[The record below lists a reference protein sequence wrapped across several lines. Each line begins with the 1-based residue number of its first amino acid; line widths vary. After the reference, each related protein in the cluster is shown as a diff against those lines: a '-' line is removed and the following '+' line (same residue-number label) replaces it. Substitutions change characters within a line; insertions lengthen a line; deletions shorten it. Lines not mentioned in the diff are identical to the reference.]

1 MKFNLRFLIIA
12 LFICTI
18 SIAQNKGTISGV
30 LTDKEMNNEV
40 LPFANVLIKG
50 TNISANTDVD
60 GKYSLNVNP
69 GNYTL
74 IFSFLGYESVEA
86 PVAVKAN
93 ETVVLNQTLS
103 SGSYTLKD
111 VVVQA
116 STGNKQ
122 KESALLLEQKNAVSF
137 KAAIG
142 AEEIARK
149 GVNDVANAVAKVSG
163 VSKQDDSGNVFVR
176 GLGDRYNVT
185 TLNGLPLP
193 SNNAA
198 NKNILLDI
206 FSTNIV
212 DNISVSKTFESQN
225 YADFGGANID
235 ISAKR
240 FSGKPFVSF
249 SIGAGAN
256 TNVLGQDHFYLQD
269 GPTYTG
275 FKKVGVPDS
284 PLKPYNYSTSWD
296 RKESKNLLNAFYT
309 LSGGKKF
316 QINDESSIGTFIT
329 GSFSARNKYTEGY
342 SRGGITSDG
351 TILSDFYRRAYKHST
366 TTTVMGTA
374 DYKINN
380 KNSILFTSLFL
391 NSSDQD
397 YSEYEGTN
405 VNFDGGGNAQ
415 QQIEGFIKRGTFE
428 KTQLIVNQLTGKNKF
443 NDQWNLNWG
452 VGYSISNSTT
462 PDRMQNSFVH
472 ALNGVDYT
480 FFTNSNINNHRFFQ
494 DLKENEI
501 SANIALSYNFNKKS
515 EDDGYKGKI
524 TFGYSGKLKDLDYNM
539 QQFSFFPTRS
549 TPSSSFS
556 KEDIHH
562 VDNYLSEANFG
573 SSQSNRIYQLYNGN
587 LDINSAFAS
596 VQYSLTERLSVI
608 LGARFEQLTQNVFYV
623 TTTVLDGEDS
633 NYSKFNI
640 LPSLISK
647 YTLNEKQNLKFSA
660 SKTYTLPQFKEK
672 VPILFEDV
680 AQAYD
685 GNPDLYPSTNYNFDL
700 GWELFPKSGE
710 LVSVTAFGKI
720 IQNPINEMFLNS
732 SSNDITYANTGE
744 KATVAGVELE
754 IRKELFETTHGD
766 NLKRKLSFDANGSY
780 LYTNQ
785 DLSNEKVNKENKFG
799 SNFTFTESKLT
810 GASNFLAN
818 ANLSFL
824 NEFREDQDITATLSY
839 SYFSDKLAVIGTS
852 RVGDMVDKAV
862 NKLDFIANTS
872 LTKSLKLGLIYN
884 NILNP
889 TFKRV
894 QEQGKV
900 PGKEAVGDV
909 TVTSYKAGSDLRL
922 TLNYT
927 F

>member
-1 MKFNLRFLIIA
+1 MKFNLRFLFIA
-12 LFICTI
+12 LFICTV

-30 LTDKEMNNEV
+30 LTDKDMNNAA
-40 LPFANVLIKG
+40 LPFANVLVKG
-50 TNISANTDVD
+50 TNISVNTDVD
-60 GKYSLNVNP
+60 GKYSLSVNP

-93 ETVVLNQTLS
+93 ETVTVNQGLS

-111 VVVQA
+111 VVVK
-116 STGNKQ
+116 STAGNKQ
-122 KESALLLEQKNAVSF
+122 KESALLLDQKNAVQF

-193 SNNAA
+193 SNNPA
-198 NKNILLDI
+198 NKNILLEI

-212 DNISVSKTFESQN
+212 DNIGISKTFEAQN

-235 ISAKR
+235 IAAKK
-240 FSGKPFVSF
+240 FSGKPFINV
-249 SIGAGAN
+249 SIGTGAN

-269 GPTYTG
+269 GPSYTG

-284 PLKPYNYSTSWD
+284 PLLPYSYGTSWD
-296 RKESKNLLNAFYT
+296 RQENKNVLNAFYT
-309 LSGGKKF
+309 LSGGKRF
-316 QINDESSIGTFIT
+316 QINDESSIGAFVT
-329 GSFSARNKYTEGY
+329 GSFSAKNKFTQGY

-351 TILSDFYRRAYKHST
+351 DIYSDFIRTAYKHNT

-380 KNSILFTSLFL
+380 KHSIFFTSLFL
-391 NSSDQD
+391 NSSEQD

-405 VNFDGGGNAQ
+405 INFDGGGDAQ
-415 QQIEGFIKRGTFE
+415 QQISGFIKRGTFE
-428 KTQLIVNQLTGKNKF
+428 RTQLVVNQLTGKSKF
-443 NDQWNLNWG
+443 SDRLNLNWG
-452 VGYSISNSTT
+452 LGYSTSDSAI
-462 PDRMQNSFVH
+462 PDRMQNSFVY
-472 ALNGVDYT
+472 APNAIDYT
-480 FFTNSNINNHRFFQ
+480 FFTNSNINNHRFFH

-501 SANIALSYNFNKKS
+501 AANVALSYNFKKAA
-515 EDDGYKGKI
+515 DDTYKGKL
-524 TFGYSGKLKDLDYNM
+524 TVGYSGKFKKVDYDM
-539 QQFSFFPTRS
+539 QQFSFFPDRT
-549 TPSSSFS
+549 TISFPKS
-556 KEDIHH
+556 DIHH
-562 VDNYLSEANFG
+562 VDNYLDPAHWG
-573 SSQSNRIYQLYNGN
+573 SSYSNRIHQTYNGN
-587 LDINSAFAS
+587 LDINAAFAT
-596 VQYSLTERLSVI
+596 VQYALTERLSVI
-608 LGARFEQLTQNVFYV
+608 LGARLEQLNQNVYFV
-623 TTTVLDGEDS
+623 TTTVPGGGNSDD
-633 NYSKFNI
+633 SKFNI

-672 VPILFEDV
+672 VPIIYEDV
-680 AQAYD
+680 AQAYE
-685 GNPDLYPSTNYNFDL
+685 GNPNLYASTNYNFDL
-700 GWELFPKSGE
+700 GWEFFPKSSE
-710 LVSVTAFGKI
+710 LISVTAFGKI

-732 SSNDITYANTGE
+732 SSNDISYANTGD
-744 KATVAGVELE
+744 KGTVAGVEVE
-754 IRKELFETTHGD
+754 YRKDLFEIEKAD
-766 NLKRKLSFDANGSY
+766 NLKTKLSFDANGSY
-780 LYTNQ
+780 LYTKQ
-785 DLSNEKVNKENKFG
+785 DLSNDKVNNENDFG
-799 SNFTFTESKLT
+799 ANFTFTSSKLS

-824 NEFREDQDITATLSY
+824 NEFSEHTDISATVSY

-852 RVGDMVDKAV
+852 RVGNMVDKAV
-862 NKLDFIANTS
+862 NKLDFIVNSS
-872 LTKSLKLGLIYN
+872 LTKNLKIGLIYN

-894 QEQGKV
+894 QEQGEV
-900 PGKEAVGDV
+900 PGKESVGDI

>member
-1 MKFNLRFLIIA
+1 MKFNLKFLLFT

-18 SIAQNKGTISGV
+18 SVAQNKGTISGV
-30 LTDKEMNNEV
+30 LTDKEMNNQS

-50 TNISANTDVD
+50 TNISANTDID
-60 GKYSLNVNP
+60 GKYSISVNP
-69 GNYTL
+69 GSYTL
-74 IFSFLGYESVEA
+74 IFSFLGYQTIEA
-86 PVAVKAN
+86 PVTVKAN
-93 ETVVLNQTLS
+93 ETVTINQTLT
-103 SGSYTLKD
+103 SGEGYALKD
-111 VVVQA
+111 VVVQSSA
-116 STGNKQ
+116 GNKQ
-122 KESALLLEQKNAVSF
+122 KESALLLDQKNAVSF

-149 GVNDVANAVAKVSG
+149 GVNDVANAVSKVSG
-163 VSKQDDSGNVFVR
+163 VSKNDDSGNVFVR

-193 SNNAA
+193 SNNPA

-206 FSTNIV
+206 FTTNIV
-212 DNISVSKTFESQN
+212 DNIGVSKTFEAQN

-235 ISAKR
+235 IAAKK

-249 SIGAGAN
+249 SIGTGAN

-284 PLKPYNYSTSWD
+284 PLQPYSYATSWD
-296 RKESKNLLNAFYT
+296 RQENKNILNAFYT
-309 LSGGKKF
+309 LSAGKRF
-316 QINDESSIGTFIT
+316 NINDESSIGTFVT
-329 GSFSARNKYTEGY
+329 GSFSAKNKYTEGY

-351 TILSDFYRRAYKHST
+351 DIFSDFYRTAYKHST

-380 KNSILFTSLFL
+380 KNSIFFTSLFL
-391 NSSDQD
+391 NSSEQD

-405 VNFDGGGNAQ
+405 QNFDGGGDAL
-415 QQIEGFIKRGTFE
+415 QQISGFIKRGTFE
-428 KTQLIVNQLTGKNKF
+428 RTQLIVNQLTGKNKF
-443 NDQWNLNWG
+443 NDQLNLNWG
-452 VGYSISNSTT
+452 VGYSMSNSAT
-462 PDRMQNSFVH
+462 PDRMQNSFVY
-472 ALNGVDYT
+472 APNAIDYT

-501 SANIALSYNFNKKS
+501 AANVALSYNFKKGS
-515 EDDGYKGKI
+515 DDTYKGKV
-524 TFGYSGKLKDLDYNM
+524 TVGYSGKFKSVDYNM
-539 QQFSFFPTRS
+539 EQYSFFPNRT
-549 TPSSSFS
+549 TISFP

-562 VDNYLSEANFG
+562 VDNYLDPAHWG
-573 SSQSNRIYQLYNGN
+573 SSYSNRINQLYNGN
-587 LDINSAFAS
+587 LDINAAFVN
-596 VQYSLTERLSVI
+596 VQYSLTDRLSVI
-608 LGARFEQLTQNVFYV
+608 LGARLEQLNQSVFYI
-623 TTTVLDGEDS
+623 TTTVPGGGNSDD
-633 NYSKFNI
+633 SKFNI

-647 YTLNEKQNLKFSA
+647 YTLTDKQNLKFSA

-672 VPILFEDV
+672 VPIIYEDV
-680 AQAYD
+680 AQAYE
-685 GNPDLYPSTNYNFDL
+685 GNPNLYASTNYNFDL
-700 GWELFPKSGE
+700 GWEFFPKAGE
-710 LVSVTAFGKI
+710 LISVTAFGKI

-732 SSNDITYANTGE
+732 SSNDISYANTGD
-744 KATVAGVELE
+744 KGTVAGVEVEFRKDIFE
-754 IRKELFETTHGD
+754 IENND
-766 NLKRKLSFDANGSY
+766 NLKTKLSFDANGSY

-785 DLSNEKVNKENKFG
+785 DLSNDKVNNENDFG
-799 SNFTFTESKLT
+799 ANFTFSESKLT

-824 NEFREDQDITATLSY
+824 NEFREGQDFSATVSY

-852 RVGDMVDKAV
+852 RVGNLVDKAV

-872 LTKSLKLGLIYN
+872 LTKNLKLGFIYN

-900 PGKEAVGDV
+900 PGKESVGDITAV
-909 TVTSYKAGSDLRL
+909 SYKAGSDFRL

>member
-1 MKFNLRFLIIA
+1 MKFNLKFLLLT

-18 SIAQNKGTISGV
+18 SVAQNKGTISGT
-30 LTDKEMNNEV
+30 LTDKEMNNQS

-50 TNISANTDVD
+50 TNISANSDID
-60 GKYSLNVNP
+60 GKYSLTVNP
-69 GNYTL
+69 GSYTL
-74 IFSFLGYESVEA
+74 IFSFLGYQTVEA
-86 PVAVKAN
+86 PVTVKAN
-93 ETVVLNQTLS
+93 ETVTVNQTLT
-103 SGSYTLKD
+103 SGEGYALKD
-111 VVVQA
+111 VVVQSSA
-116 STGNKQ
+116 GNKQ
-122 KESALLLEQKNAVSF
+122 KESALLLDQKNAVAF

-142 AEEIARK
+142 AEEISRK
-149 GVNDVANAVAKVSG
+149 GINDVANAVSKVSG
-163 VSKQDDSGNVFVR
+163 VSKNDDSGNVFVR

-193 SNNAA
+193 SNSPA

-206 FSTNIV
+206 FTTNIV
-212 DNISVSKTFESQN
+212 DNIGVSKTFESQN

-235 ISAKR
+235 ITAKK

-249 SIGAGAN
+249 SIGSGAN

-284 PLKPYNYSTSWD
+284 PLQPYNYATSWD
-296 RKESKNLLNAFYT
+296 RQENKNVLNAFYT
-309 LSGGKKF
+309 LSAGKRF
-316 QINDESSIGTFIT
+316 NINDESSIGTFIT
-329 GSFSARNKYTEGY
+329 GSFSAKNKFTQGY

-351 TILSDFYRRAYKHST
+351 DIFSDFNRTAYKHNT

-380 KNSILFTSLFL
+380 KNSIFFTSLFL

-405 VNFDGGGNAQ
+405 QNFDGGGDAL
-415 QQIEGFIKRGTFE
+415 QQISGFIKRGTFE
-428 KTQLIVNQLTGKNKF
+428 RTQLIVNQLTGKNKF

-452 VGYSISNSTT
+452 VGYSMSNSAI
-462 PDRMQNSFVH
+462 PDRMQNSFVY
-472 ALNGVDYT
+472 APNGIDYT

-501 SANIALSYNFNKKS
+501 AANIALSYNFNKKS
-515 EDDGYKGKI
+515 DDTYKGKI
-524 TFGYSGKLKDLDYNM
+524 TVGYSGKFKDVDYNM
-539 QQFSFFPTRS
+539 EQYSFFPSRT
-549 TPSSSFS
+549 TISFP

-562 VDNYLSEANFG
+562 VDNYLDAAHWG
-573 SSQSNRIYQLYNGN
+573 SSYSNPIKQLYTGN
-587 LDINSAFAS
+587 LDINAAFAN
-596 VQYSLTERLSVI
+596 VQYSLTDRLSVI
-608 LGARFEQLTQNVFYV
+608 LGARLEQLTQNVYYV
-623 TTTVLDGEDS
+623 TTTVPDGDS
-633 NYSKFNI
+633 SDDSKFNI

-647 YTLNEKQNLKFSA
+647 YTLTEKQNLKFSA

-672 VPILFEDV
+672 VPIIYEDV
-680 AQAYD
+680 AQAYE
-685 GNPDLYPSTNYNFDL
+685 GNPRLYASTNYNFDL
-700 GWELFPKSGE
+700 GWEYFPKAGE
-710 LVSVTAFGKI
+710 LISVTAFGKI

-732 SSNDITYANTGE
+732 SSNDISYANTGD
-744 KATVAGVELE
+744 KGTVAGIEVEFRKDIFE
-754 IRKELFETTHGD
+754 IENSN
-766 NLKRKLSFDANGSY
+766 NLKTKLSFDANGSY

-785 DLSNEKVNKENKFG
+785 DLSNDKVNNENDFG
-799 SNFTFTESKLT
+799 ANFTFTESKLT
-810 GASNFLAN
+810 GASDFLAN

-824 NEFREDQDITATLSY
+824 NEFREGQDFTATVSY

-852 RVGDMVDKAV
+852 RVGNLVDKAV
-862 NKLDFIANTS
+862 NKLDFIANAS
-872 LTKSLKLGLIYN
+872 LTKNLKLGLIYN

-894 QEQGKV
+894 QEQGEV
-900 PGKEAVGDV
+900 PGKESVGDI
-909 TVTSYKAGSDLRL
+909 TAISYKAGSDFRL

>member
-1 MKFNLRFLIIA
+1 MKFNLRFLFIA

-30 LTDKEMNNEV
+30 LTDKEMNNDP

-50 TNISANTDVD
+50 TNISVNTDVD

-93 ETVVLNQTLS
+93 ETVVVNQALS

-116 STGNKQ
+116 APVSKQ
-122 KESALLLEQKNAVSF
+122 KESALLLDQKNAVSF

-142 AEEIARK
+142 AEEISRK

-193 SNNAA
+193 SNNPA

-212 DNISVSKTFESQN
+212 DNIGISKTFEAQN

-235 ISAKR
+235 IAAKR
-240 FSGKPFVSF
+240 FSGKPFVTV
-249 SIGAGAN
+249 SIGSGAN
-256 TNVLGQDHFYLQD
+256 TNVLGQDNFYLQD
-269 GPTYTG
+269 GPTYMG
-275 FKKVGVPDS
+275 FKKVGPPDA
-284 PLKPYNYSTSWD
+284 PLQPYNYSTSWD
-296 RKESKNLLNAFYT
+296 RQTSKNVLNAFYT
-309 LSGGKKF
+309 LSGGKRF
-316 QINDESSIGTFIT
+316 NINDESSIGTFIT
-329 GSFSARNKYTEGY
+329 GSFSAKNKYTKGF

-351 TILSDFYRRAYKHST
+351 DIFSDFVRTAYKHST

-380 KNSILFTSLFL
+380 KNSIFFTSLFL

-405 VNFDGGGNAQ
+405 QNFDGGGDAM
-415 QQIEGFIKRGTFE
+415 QQITGFIKRGTFE
-428 KTQLIVNQLTGKNKF
+428 RTQLIVNQLTGKNKF

-452 VGYSISNSTT
+452 VGYSMSNSAV
-462 PDRMQNSFVH
+462 PDRMQNSFVY
-472 ALNGVDYT
+472 APNAIDYT
-480 FFTNSNINNHRFFQ
+480 FFTNSNINNHRFYQ

-501 SANIALSYNFNKKS
+501 AANIALSYNFKKGS
-515 EDDGYKGKI
+515 DDTYKGKL
-524 TFGYSGKLKDLDYNM
+524 TVGYSGKFKDVDYNM
-539 QQFSFFPTRS
+539 EQYSFFPNRT
-549 TPSSSFS
+549 TISFP

-562 VDNYLSEANFG
+562 VDNYLDPAHWG
-573 SSQSNRIYQLYNGN
+573 SSYSNRINQIYNGN
-587 LDINSAFAS
+587 LDINAGF
-596 VQYSLTERLSVI
+596 VNLQYSLTERLSVI
-608 LGARFEQLTQNVFYV
+608 LGARLEQLTQNVFYI
-623 TTTVLDGEDS
+623 TTTVPGGDNS
-633 NYSKFNI
+633 NDSKFNI

-647 YTLNEKQNLKFSA
+647 YTLNDKQNLKFSA

-672 VPILFEDV
+672 VPIIYEDV
-680 AQAYD
+680 AQAYE
-685 GNPDLYPSTNYNFDL
+685 GNPNLYASTNYNFDL
-700 GWELFPKSGE
+700 GWEFFPKAGE

-732 SSNDITYANTGE
+732 SSNDISYANTGD
-744 KATVAGVELE
+744 KGTVAGVEVEFRKDIFE
-754 IRKELFETTHGD
+754 IEKND
-766 NLKRKLSFDANGSY
+766 NLKTKLSFDANGSY
-780 LYTNQ
+780 LYTKQ
-785 DLSNEKVNKENKFG
+785 DLSNDKVNDENDFG
-799 SNFTFTESKLT
+799 ANFTFTESKLT

-824 NEFREDQDITATLSY
+824 NEFSENKDISATLSY

-852 RVGDMVDKAV
+852 RVGNMVDKAV
-862 NKLDFIANTS
+862 NKLDFIVNTS

-889 TFKRV
+889 TFERV

-900 PGKEAVGDV
+900 PGKESVGDI

>member
-1 MKFNLRFLIIA
+1 MKFNLRFLLIA

-50 TNISANTDVD
+50 TNISVNTDVD
-60 GKYSLNVNP
+60 GKYSLAVNP

-74 IFSFLGYESVEA
+74 VFSFLGYESVET
-86 PVAVKAN
+86 PVAVKAG
-93 ETVVLNQTLS
+93 ETVVVNQALS

-111 VVVQA
+111 VVVKSA
-116 STGNKQ
+116 AVNKQ
-122 KESALLLEQKNAVSF
+122 KESALLLDQKNAVSF

-142 AEEIARK
+142 AEEISRK

-193 SNNAA
+193 SNNPS

-212 DNISVSKTFESQN
+212 DNIGISKTFEAQN

-235 ISAKR
+235 IAAKK
-240 FSGKPFVSF
+240 FSGKPFVSV
-249 SIGAGAN
+249 SIGSGAN
-256 TNVLGQDHFYLQD
+256 TNVLGQDNFYLQD
-269 GPTYTG
+269 GPNYFG
-275 FKKVGVPDS
+275 FKKVGVPNA
-284 PLKPYNYSTSWD
+284 PLQPYSYSTSWD
-296 RKESKNLLNAFYT
+296 RQNSKNVLNAFYT

-316 QINDESSIGTFIT
+316 NINDESSIGTFIT
-329 GSFSARNKYTEGY
+329 GSFSAKNKYTQGY

-351 TILSDFYRRAYKHST
+351 DIFSDFVRTAYKHNT

-380 KNSILFTSLFL
+380 KNSIFFTSLFL

-405 VNFDGGGNAQ
+405 QNFDGGGDAM
-415 QQIEGFIKRGTFE
+415 QQITGFIKRGTFE
-428 KTQLIVNQLTGKNKF
+428 RTQLIVNQLTGKNKF

-452 VGYSISNSTT
+452 VGYSMSNSAV
-462 PDRMQNSFVH
+462 PDRMQNSFVF
-472 ALNGVDYT
+472 APNAVDYT

-494 DLKENEI
+494 NLKENEI
-501 SANIALSYNFNKKS
+501 AANVALSYNFKKGS
-515 EDDGYKGKI
+515 DDTYKGKV
-524 TFGYSGKLKDLDYNM
+524 TVGYSGKFKDVDYDM
-539 QQFSFFPTRS
+539 EQYSFFPNRT
-549 TPSSSFS
+549 TISFP

-562 VDNYLSEANFG
+562 VDNYLDPAHWG
-573 SSQSNRIYQLYNGN
+573 SSYSNRIHQLYTGN
-587 LDINSAFAS
+587 LDINAGFVN

-608 LGARFEQLTQNVFYV
+608 LGARLEQLTQNVFYI
-623 TTTVLDGEDS
+623 TTTVPGGDNS
-633 NYSKFNI
+633 NDSKFNI

-647 YTLNEKQNLKFSA
+647 YSLNDKQNLKFSA

-672 VPILFEDV
+672 VPIIYEDV
-680 AQAYD
+680 AQAYE
-685 GNPDLYPSTNYNFDL
+685 GNPRLYASTNYNFDL
-700 GWELFPKSGE
+700 GWEYFPKAGE
-710 LVSVTAFGKI
+710 LISVTAFGKI

-732 SSNDITYANTGE
+732 SSNDISYANTGD
-744 KATVAGVELE
+744 KGTVAGVEVEVRKDIFE
-754 IRKELFETTHGD
+754 IEKTD
-766 NLKRKLSFDANGSY
+766 NLKTKLSFDANGSY

-785 DLSNEKVNKENKFG
+785 DLSNEKVNNENDFG
-799 SNFTFTESKLT
+799 ANFTFTESKLT

-824 NEFREDQDITATLSY
+824 TEFANSKDISATVSY

-852 RVGDMVDKAV
+852 RVGNMVDKAV
-862 NKLDFIANTS
+862 NKLDFIFNTS
-872 LTKSLKLGLIYN
+872 LTKSLKLGIIYN

-889 TFKRV
+889 TFERV

-900 PGKEAVGDV
+900 PGKESVGDI

>member
-1 MKFNLRFLIIA
+1 MKFNFKFLLIT
-12 LFICTI
+12 LFICSI

-30 LTDKEMNNEV
+30 LTDKESNNQS
-40 LPFANVLIKG
+40 LPFANVLLKG
-50 TNISANTDVD
+50 TKISANTDID
-60 GKYSLNVNP
+60 GKYSLSVNP
-69 GNYTL
+69 GNYTI
-74 IFSFLGYESVEA
+74 IFSFVGYESVEQ
-86 PVAVKAN
+86 PV
-93 ETVVLNQTLS
+93 TVTAGQTVTVNQILS
-103 SGSYTLKD
+103 SGGYTLKD
-111 VVVQA
+111 VVVK
-116 STGNKQ
+116 STANKQ
-122 KESALLLEQKNAVSF
+122 KETALLLDQKNAVAF
-137 KAAIG
+137 KSAIG
-142 AEEIARK
+142 AEEITRK
-149 GVNDVANAVAKVSG
+149 GVNDVATAVSKVSG

-193 SNNAA
+193 SNNPA

-212 DNISVSKTFESQN
+212 DNIGISKTFEAQN

-235 ISAKR
+235 ISAKK
-240 FSGKPFVSF
+240 FSGKPFLTF
-249 SIGAGAN
+249 SVGTGAN

-269 GPTYTG
+269 GPSYSG
-275 FKKVGVPDS
+275 FKTVGVPDA
-284 PLKPYNYSTSWD
+284 PLKPYNYATSWD
-296 RKESKNLLNAFYT
+296 RQENKNVLNAFYALT
-309 LSGGKKF
+309 GGRKF
-316 QINDESSIGTFIT
+316 ILNDESSIGTFVT
-329 GSFSARNKYTEGY
+329 ASFSAKNKYTEGY

-351 TILSDFYRRAYKHST
+351 DILSDFYRKAYKHST

-380 KNSILFTSLFL
+380 KNSIFFTSLFL

-405 VNFDGGGNAQ
+405 VNFDGGGATALD
-415 QQIEGFIKRGTFE
+415 QITGFIKRGTFE
-428 KTQLIVNQLTGKNKF
+428 RTRLTVNQLTGKNKF

-452 VGYSISNSTT
+452 LGYSISNSAI
-462 PDRMQNSFVH
+462 PDRMQNSFVY
-472 ALNGVDYT
+472 APNGTDYT

-494 DLKENEI
+494 DLKEKEFA
-501 SANIALSYNFNKKS
+501 ANIALSYNFNKKS
-515 EDDGYKGKI
+515 NDDGYRGKV
-524 TFGYSGKLKDLDYNM
+524 TFGYSGKMKKLDYTM
-539 QQFSFFPTRS
+539 QQFSFFPDRT
-549 TPSSSFS
+549 TISFP

-562 VDNYLSEANFG
+562 VDNYLDEAHFG
-573 SSQSNRIYQLYNGN
+573 SSQSNRIHQLYNGN
-587 LDINSAFAS
+587 LDIHSAFAN
-596 VQYSLTERLSVI
+596 VQYSLTEKLSVI
-608 LGARFEQLTQNVFYV
+608 LGARFEKLTQDVFYV
-623 TTTVLDGEDS
+623 TTTVPDGDNS

-672 VPILFEDV
+672 VPILYEDV
-680 AQAYD
+680 AQAYE
-685 GNPDLYPSTNYNFDL
+685 GNPKLYPSTNYNFDL
-700 GWELFPKSGE
+700 GWEYFPKSGE

-732 SSNDITYANTGE
+732 SSNDITYANTGK
-744 KATVAGVELE
+744 KATVAGIELE
-754 IRKELFETTHGD
+754 IRKDIFEIE
-766 NLKRKLSFDANGSY
+766 NENSLKTKLSFDANGSY

-785 DLSNEKVNKENKFG
+785 DLSNDKVNAENPFG
-799 SNFTFTESKLT
+799 ANFTFTESKLT

-818 ANLSFL
+818 ANISFL
-824 NEFREDQDITATLSY
+824 NEFSHDRDISATVSY

-852 RVGDMVDKAV
+852 KVGNIVDKAV
-862 NKLDFIANTS
+862 NKLDFILNTS

-894 QEQGKV
+894 QEQGEV
-900 PGKEAVGDV
+900 PGKSAVGDV
-909 TVTSYKAGSDLRL
+909 LVTSYKAGSDLRL

>member
-1 MKFNLRFLIIA
+1 MKFNLKFLFIT

-18 SIAQNKGTISGV
+18 SIAQTKGTISGL
-30 LTDKEMNNEV
+30 LTDKETNNEV
-40 LPFANVLIKG
+40 LPFANVLLKG
-50 TNISANTDVD
+50 TNISANTDID
-60 GKYSLNVNP
+60 GKYSLSVNP
-69 GNYTL
+69 GNYII
-74 IFSFLGYESVEA
+74 IFSFVGYESVEQ
-86 PVAVKAN
+86 PVTVKSN
-93 ETVVLNQTLS
+93 ETITVNQVLS
-103 SGSYTLKD
+103 SGGYTLKD
-111 VVVQA
+111 VVVKSSA
-116 STGNKQ
+116 VNKQ
-122 KESALLLEQKNAVSF
+122 KESALLMDQKNAVSF

-142 AEEIARK
+142 AEEISRK
-149 GVNDVANAVAKVSG
+149 GINDVANAVAKVSG

-193 SNNAA
+193 SNTPA

-206 FSTNIV
+206 FTTNIV
-212 DNISVSKTFESQN
+212 DNIGISKTFETQN

-235 ISAKR
+235 ISAKK

-249 SIGAGAN
+249 SIGTGAN

-275 FKKVGVPDS
+275 FKKVGVPNS
-284 PLKPYNYSTSWD
+284 PLQPYSYATSWD
-296 RKESKNLLNAFYT
+296 RQENKNVLNAFYT
-309 LSGGKKF
+309 VSAGKRF
-316 QINDESSIGTFIT
+316 NINDESSIGTFVT
-329 GSFSARNKYTEGY
+329 GSFSAKNKYTEGY

-351 TILSDFYRRAYKHST
+351 DIFSDFNRTAYKHST

-380 KNSILFTSLFL
+380 KNSIFFTTLFL

-405 VNFDGGGNAQ
+405 QNFDGGGDALQ
-415 QQIEGFIKRGTFE
+415 QTTGFIKRGTFE
-428 KTQLIVNQLTGKNKF
+428 RTQLIVNQLTGKNKF

-452 VGYSISNSTT
+452 VGYSMSNSAI
-462 PDRMQNSFVH
+462 PDRMQNSFVY
-472 ALNGVDYT
+472 APNAIDYT

-501 SANIALSYNFNKKS
+501 AANIALSYNFNKK
-515 EDDGYKGKI
+515 DDDSYKGKV
-524 TFGYSGKLKDLDYNM
+524 TLGYSGKFKDVDYNM
-539 QQFSFFPTRS
+539 EQYSFFPNRT
-549 TPSSSFS
+549 TISFP

-562 VDNYLSEANFG
+562 VDNYLDPAHWG
-573 SSQSNRIYQLYNGN
+573 SSYSNRINQLYNGN
-587 LDINSAFAS
+587 LDINAAFVN

-608 LGARFEQLTQNVFYV
+608 LGARLEQLNQNVFYI
-623 TTTVLDGEDS
+623 TTTVPGGDS
-633 NYSKFNI
+633 SNDSKFNI

-647 YTLNEKQNLKFSA
+647 YTLNDKQNLKFSA

-672 VPILFEDV
+672 VPIIYEDV
-680 AQAYD
+680 AQAYE
-685 GNPDLYPSTNYNFDL
+685 GNPNLYASTNYNFDL
-700 GWELFPKSGE
+700 GWEFFPKAGE
-710 LVSVTAFGKI
+710 LISVTAFGKI

-732 SSNDITYANTGE
+732 SSNDISYANTGD
-744 KATVAGVELE
+744 KGTVAGVEVEFKKDIFE
-754 IRKELFETTHGD
+754 IEKND
-766 NLKRKLSFDANGSY
+766 NLKTKLSFDANGSY

-785 DLSNEKVNKENKFG
+785 DLSNDKVNSENDFG
-799 SNFTFTESKLT
+799 ANFTFTESKLT

-824 NEFREDQDITATLSY
+824 NEFREGQDFSATVSY

-852 RVGDMVDKAV
+852 RVGNLVDKAV

-872 LTKSLKLGLIYN
+872 LTKNLKLGLIYN

-900 PGKEAVGDV
+900 PGKESVGDI
-909 TVTSYKAGSDLRL
+909 TANSYKAGSDFRL

>member
-1 MKFNLRFLIIA
+1 MKFNLKFLLFT

-18 SIAQNKGTISGV
+18 SVAQNKGTISGV
-30 LTDKEMNNEV
+30 LTDKEMNNQS

-50 TNISANTDVD
+50 TNISANTDID
-60 GKYSLNVNP
+60 GKYSISVNP
-69 GNYTL
+69 GSYTL
-74 IFSFLGYESVEA
+74 IFSFLGYQTIEA
-86 PVAVKAN
+86 PVTVKAN
-93 ETVVLNQTLS
+93 ETVTINQTLT
-103 SGSYTLKD
+103 SGEGYALKD
-111 VVVQA
+111 VVVQSSA
-116 STGNKQ
+116 GNRQ
-122 KESALLLEQKNAVSF
+122 KESALLLDQKNAVSF

-149 GVNDVANAVAKVSG
+149 GVNDVANAVSKVSG
-163 VSKQDDSGNVFVR
+163 VSKNEDSGNVFVR

-193 SNNAA
+193 SNNPA

-206 FSTNIV
+206 FTTNIV
-212 DNISVSKTFESQN
+212 DNIGVSKTFEAQN

-235 ISAKR
+235 IAAKK

-249 SIGAGAN
+249 SIGTGAN

-275 FKKVGVPDS
+275 FKKVGVPNA
-284 PLKPYNYSTSWD
+284 PLQPYSYATSWD
-296 RKESKNLLNAFYT
+296 RQENKNILNAFYT
-309 LSGGKKF
+309 VSAGKRF
-316 QINDESSIGTFIT
+316 NINDESSIGTFVT
-329 GSFSARNKYTEGY
+329 GSFSAKNKYTEGY

-351 TILSDFYRRAYKHST
+351 DIFSDFIRTSYKHST

-405 VNFDGGGNAQ
+405 QNFDGGGDAQ
-415 QQIEGFIKRGTFE
+415 QQITGFIKRGTFE
-428 KTQLIVNQLTGKNKF
+428 RTQLIVNQLTGKNKF

-452 VGYSISNSTT
+452 VGYSMSNSAI
-462 PDRMQNSFVH
+462 PDRMQNSFVY
-472 ALNGVDYT
+472 APNGVDYT

-501 SANIALSYNFNKKS
+501 AANVALSYNFKKGN
-515 EDDGYKGKI
+515 DDTYKGKV
-524 TFGYSGKLKDLDYNM
+524 TVGYSGKFKSVDYNM
-539 QQFSFFPTRS
+539 EQYSFFPNRT
-549 TPSSSFS
+549 TISFP

-562 VDNYLSEANFG
+562 VDNYLDPAHWG
-573 SSQSNRIYQLYNGN
+573 SSYSNRINQLYNGN
-587 LDINSAFAS
+587 LDINAAFVN
-596 VQYSLTERLSVI
+596 VQYSLTDRLSVI
-608 LGARFEQLTQNVFYV
+608 LGARLEQLTQNVFYI
-623 TTTVLDGEDS
+623 TTTVPSGDS
-633 NYSKFNI
+633 SNDSKFNI

-647 YTLNEKQNLKFSA
+647 YTLNDKQNLKFSA

-672 VPILFEDV
+672 VPIIYEDV
-680 AQAYD
+680 AQAYE
-685 GNPDLYPSTNYNFDL
+685 GNPNLYASTNYNFDL
-700 GWELFPKSGE
+700 GWEFFPKAGE
-710 LVSVTAFGKI
+710 LISVTAFGKI

-732 SSNDITYANTGE
+732 SSNDISYANTGD
-744 KATVAGVELE
+744 KGTVAGVEVEFRKDIFE
-754 IRKELFETTHGD
+754 IENNN
-766 NLKRKLSFDANGSY
+766 NLKTKLSFDANGSY

-785 DLSNEKVNKENKFG
+785 DLSNDKVNNENDFG
-799 SNFTFTESKLT
+799 ANFTFSESKLT

-824 NEFREDQDITATLSY
+824 NEFREGQDFSATVSY

-852 RVGDMVDKAV
+852 RVGNLVDKAV

-872 LTKSLKLGLIYN
+872 LTKNLKLGLIYN

-900 PGKEAVGDV
+900 PGKESVGDITAV
-909 TVTSYKAGSDLRL
+909 SYKAGSDFRL

>member
-1 MKFNLRFLIIA
+1 MKFNLKFLLFT

-18 SIAQNKGTISGV
+18 SVAQNKGTISGV
-30 LTDKEMNNEV
+30 LTDKEMNNQS

-50 TNISANTDVD
+50 TNISANTDID
-60 GKYSLNVNP
+60 GKYSISVNP
-69 GNYTL
+69 GSYTL
-74 IFSFLGYESVEA
+74 IFSFLGYQTIEA
-86 PVAVKAN
+86 PVTVKAN
-93 ETVVLNQTLS
+93 ETVTINQTLT
-103 SGSYTLKD
+103 SGEGYALKD
-111 VVVQA
+111 VVVQSSA
-116 STGNKQ
+116 GNKQ
-122 KESALLLEQKNAVSF
+122 KESALLLDQKNAVSF

-149 GVNDVANAVAKVSG
+149 GVNDVANAVSKVSG
-163 VSKQDDSGNVFVR
+163 VSKNDDSGNVFVR

-193 SNNAA
+193 SNNPA

-206 FSTNIV
+206 FTTNIV
-212 DNISVSKTFESQN
+212 DNIGVSKTFEAQN

-235 ISAKR
+235 IAAKK

-249 SIGAGAN
+249 SIGTGAN

-284 PLKPYNYSTSWD
+284 PLQPYSYATSWD
-296 RKESKNLLNAFYT
+296 RQENKNILNAFYT
-309 LSGGKKF
+309 LSAGKRF
-316 QINDESSIGTFIT
+316 NINDESSIGTFVT
-329 GSFSARNKYTEGY
+329 GSFSAKNKYTEGY

-351 TILSDFYRRAYKHST
+351 DIFSDFYRTAYKHST

-380 KNSILFTSLFL
+380 KNSIFFTSLFL
-391 NSSDQD
+391 NSSEQD

-405 VNFDGGGNAQ
+405 QNFDGGGDAL
-415 QQIEGFIKRGTFE
+415 QQISGFIKRGTFE
-428 KTQLIVNQLTGKNKF
+428 RTQLIVNQLTGKNKF

-452 VGYSISNSTT
+452 VGYSMSNSAT
-462 PDRMQNSFVH
+462 PDRMQNSFVY
-472 ALNGVDYT
+472 APNAIDYT

-501 SANIALSYNFNKKS
+501 AANVALSYNFKKGS
-515 EDDGYKGKI
+515 DDTYKGKV
-524 TFGYSGKLKDLDYNM
+524 TVGYSGKFKSVDYNM
-539 QQFSFFPTRS
+539 EQYSFFPNRT
-549 TPSSSFS
+549 TISFP

-562 VDNYLSEANFG
+562 VDNYLDPAHWG
-573 SSQSNRIYQLYNGN
+573 SSYSNRINQLYNGN
-587 LDINSAFAS
+587 LDINAAFVN
-596 VQYSLTERLSVI
+596 VQYSLTDRLSLI
-608 LGARFEQLTQNVFYV
+608 LGARLEQLNQSVFYI
-623 TTTVLDGEDS
+623 TTTVPGGGNSDD
-633 NYSKFNI
+633 SKFNI

-647 YTLNEKQNLKFSA
+647 YTLTDKQNLKFSA

-672 VPILFEDV
+672 VPIIYEDV
-680 AQAYD
+680 AQAYE
-685 GNPDLYPSTNYNFDL
+685 GNPNLYASTNYNFDL
-700 GWELFPKSGE
+700 GWEFFPKAGE
-710 LVSVTAFGKI
+710 LISVTAFGKI

-732 SSNDITYANTGE
+732 SSNDISYANTGD
-744 KATVAGVELE
+744 KGTVAGVEVEFRKDIFE
-754 IRKELFETTHGD
+754 IENND
-766 NLKRKLSFDANGSY
+766 NLKTKLSFDANGSY

-785 DLSNEKVNKENKFG
+785 DLSNDKVNNENDFG
-799 SNFTFTESKLT
+799 ANFTFSESKLT

-824 NEFREDQDITATLSY
+824 NEFREGQDFSATVSY

-852 RVGDMVDKAV
+852 RVGNLVDKAV

-872 LTKSLKLGLIYN
+872 LTKNLKLGLIYN

-900 PGKEAVGDV
+900 PGKESVGDITAV
-909 TVTSYKAGSDLRL
+909 SYKAGSDFRL

>member
-1 MKFNLRFLIIA
+1 MKFNLKFLLFT

-18 SIAQNKGTISGV
+18 SVAQNKGTISGV
-30 LTDKEMNNEV
+30 LTDKEMNNQS

-50 TNISANTDVD
+50 TNISANTDID
-60 GKYSLNVNP
+60 GKYSISVNP
-69 GNYTL
+69 GSYTL
-74 IFSFLGYESVEA
+74 IFSFLGYQTIEA
-86 PVAVKAN
+86 PVTVKAN
-93 ETVVLNQTLS
+93 ETVTINQTLT
-103 SGSYTLKD
+103 SGEGYALKD
-111 VVVQA
+111 VVVQSSA
-116 STGNKQ
+116 GNKQ
-122 KESALLLEQKNAVSF
+122 KESALLLDQKNAVSF

-149 GVNDVANAVAKVSG
+149 GVNDVANAVSKVSG
-163 VSKQDDSGNVFVR
+163 VSKNDDSGNVFVR

-193 SNNAA
+193 SNNPA

-206 FSTNIV
+206 FTTNIV
-212 DNISVSKTFESQN
+212 DNIGVSKTFEAQN

-235 ISAKR
+235 IAAKK

-249 SIGAGAN
+249 SIGTGAN

-284 PLKPYNYSTSWD
+284 PLQPYSYATSWD
-296 RKESKNLLNAFYT
+296 RQENKNILNAFYT
-309 LSGGKKF
+309 LSAGKRF
-316 QINDESSIGTFIT
+316 NINDESSIGTFVT
-329 GSFSARNKYTEGY
+329 GSFSAKNKYTEGY

-351 TILSDFYRRAYKHST
+351 DIFSDFYRTAYKHST

-380 KNSILFTSLFL
+380 KNSIFFTSLFL
-391 NSSDQD
+391 NSSEQD

-405 VNFDGGGNAQ
+405 QNFDGGGDAL
-415 QQIEGFIKRGTFE
+415 QQISGFIKRGTFE
-428 KTQLIVNQLTGKNKF
+428 RTQLTVNQLTGKNKF

-452 VGYSISNSTT
+452 VGYSMSNSAT
-462 PDRMQNSFVH
+462 PDRMQNSFVY
-472 ALNGVDYT
+472 APNAIDYT

-501 SANIALSYNFNKKS
+501 AANVALSYNFKKGS
-515 EDDGYKGKI
+515 DDTYKGKV
-524 TFGYSGKLKDLDYNM
+524 TVGYSGKFKSVDYNM
-539 QQFSFFPTRS
+539 EQYSFFPNRT
-549 TPSSSFS
+549 TISFP

-562 VDNYLSEANFG
+562 VDNYLDPAHWG
-573 SSQSNRIYQLYNGN
+573 SSYSNRINQLYNGN
-587 LDINSAFAS
+587 LDINAAFVN
-596 VQYSLTERLSVI
+596 VQYSLTDRLSVI
-608 LGARFEQLTQNVFYV
+608 LGARLEQLNQSVFYI
-623 TTTVLDGEDS
+623 TTTVPGGGNSDD
-633 NYSKFNI
+633 SKFNI

-647 YTLNEKQNLKFSA
+647 YTLTDKQNLKFSA

-672 VPILFEDV
+672 VPIIYEDV
-680 AQAYD
+680 AQAYE
-685 GNPDLYPSTNYNFDL
+685 GNPNLYASTNYNFDL
-700 GWELFPKSGE
+700 GWEFFPKAGE
-710 LVSVTAFGKI
+710 LISVTAFGKI

-732 SSNDITYANTGE
+732 SSNDISYANTGD
-744 KATVAGVELE
+744 KGTVAGVEVEFRKDIFE
-754 IRKELFETTHGD
+754 IENNN
-766 NLKRKLSFDANGSY
+766 NLKTKLSFDANGSY

-785 DLSNEKVNKENKFG
+785 DLSNDKVNNENDFG
-799 SNFTFTESKLT
+799 ANFTFSESKLT

-824 NEFREDQDITATLSY
+824 NEFREGQDFSATVSY

-852 RVGDMVDKAV
+852 RVGNLVDKAV

-872 LTKSLKLGLIYN
+872 LTKNLKLGLIYN

-900 PGKEAVGDV
+900 PGKESIGDITAV
-909 TVTSYKAGSDLRL
+909 SYKAGSDFRL

>member
-1 MKFNLRFLIIA
+1 MKFNLKFLLLT
-12 LFICTI
+12 LFICAI
-18 SIAQNKGTISGV
+18 SVAQNKGTISGT
-30 LTDKEMNNEV
+30 LTDKEMNNQS

-50 TNISANTDVD
+50 TNISANTDID
-60 GKYSLNVNP
+60 GKYSISVNP
-69 GNYTL
+69 GSYTL
-74 IFSFLGYESVEA
+74 IFSFLGYQTIEA
-86 PVAVKAN
+86 PVTVKAN
-93 ETVVLNQTLS
+93 ETVTVNKTLT
-103 SGSYTLKD
+103 SGEGYALKD
-111 VVVQA
+111 VVVQ
-116 STGNKQ
+116 SSSVNRQ
-122 KESALLLEQKNAVSF
+122 KESALLLDQKNAVSF

-149 GVNDVANAVAKVSG
+149 GVNDVANAVSKVSG
-163 VSKQDDSGNVFVR
+163 VSKNEDSGNVFVR

-193 SNNAA
+193 SNNPA

-206 FSTNIV
+206 FTTNIV
-212 DNISVSKTFESQN
+212 DNIGVSKTFEAQN

-235 ISAKR
+235 ITAKK

-249 SIGAGAN
+249 SIGTGAN

-269 GPTYTG
+269 GPSYTG
-275 FKKVGVPDS
+275 FKKVGVPNA
-284 PLKPYNYSTSWD
+284 PLQPYSYATSWD
-296 RKESKNLLNAFYT
+296 RQENKNILNAFYT
-309 LSGGKKF
+309 LSAGKRF
-316 QINDESSIGTFIT
+316 TINDESSIGTFVT
-329 GSFSARNKYTEGY
+329 GSFSAKNKYTEGY

-351 TILSDFYRRAYKHST
+351 DIFSDFIRTAYKHST

-380 KNSILFTSLFL
+380 KNSIVFTSLFL

-405 VNFDGGGNAQ
+405 QNFDGGGDAL
-415 QQIEGFIKRGTFE
+415 QQITGFIKRGTFE
-428 KTQLIVNQLTGKNKF
+428 RTQLIVNQLTGKNKF

-452 VGYSISNSTT
+452 VGYSMSNSAI
-462 PDRMQNSFVH
+462 PDRMQNSFVY
-472 ALNGVDYT
+472 APNAIDYT

-501 SANIALSYNFNKKS
+501 AANLALSYNFKKGS
-515 EDDGYKGKI
+515 DDTYKGKV
-524 TFGYSGKLKDLDYNM
+524 TLGYSGKFKTVDYNM
-539 QQFSFFPTRS
+539 EQYSFFPNRT
-549 TPSSSFS
+549 TISFP

-562 VDNYLSEANFG
+562 VDNYLDAAHWG
-573 SSQSNRIYQLYNGN
+573 SSYSNTINQVYDGN
-587 LDINSAFAS
+587 LDINAAFVN
-596 VQYSLTERLSVI
+596 VQYSLTDRLSVI
-608 LGARFEQLTQNVFYV
+608 LGARLEQLTQNVSYI
-623 TTTVLDGEDS
+623 TTTVPAGDS
-633 NYSKFNI
+633 SDYSKFNI

-672 VPILFEDV
+672 VPIIYEDV
-680 AQAYD
+680 AQAYE
-685 GNPDLYPSTNYNFDL
+685 GNPNLYASTNYNFDL
-700 GWELFPKSGE
+700 GWEFFPKAGE
-710 LVSVTAFGKI
+710 LISVTAFGKI

-732 SSNDITYANTGE
+732 SSNDISYANTGD
-744 KATVAGVELE
+744 KGTVAGVELE
-754 IRKELFETTHGD
+754 FRKDIFQIEKND
-766 NLKRKLSFDANGSY
+766 NLRTKLSFDANGSY

-785 DLSNEKVNKENKFG
+785 DLSNEKVNNENDFG
-799 SNFTFTESKLT
+799 ANFTFTESKLT

-824 NEFREDQDITATLSY
+824 NEFREGQDFSATVSY

-852 RVGDMVDKAV
+852 RVGNLVDKAV

-872 LTKSLKLGLIYN
+872 LTKNLKLGIIYN

-894 QEQGKV
+894 QEQGEV
-900 PGKEAVGDV
+900 PGKEAVGDITAV
-909 TVTSYKAGSDLRL
+909 SYKAGSDFRL

>member
-1 MKFNLRFLIIA
+1 MKFNLKFLLIA
-12 LFICTI
+12 LFICTV

-50 TNISANTDVD
+50 TNISVNTDVD
-60 GKYSLNVNP
+60 GKYSLSVNP

-74 IFSFLGYESVEA
+74 IFSFLGYESIET
-86 PVAVKAN
+86 PVAVKAA
-93 ETVVLNQTLS
+93 ETVVINQALS

-116 STGNKQ
+116 STGSKQ

-193 SNNAA
+193 SNNPA
-198 NKNILLDI
+198 NKNILLEI
-206 FSTNIV
+206 FTTNIV
-212 DNISVSKTFESQN
+212 DNIGVSKTFESQN

-235 ISAKR
+235 ISSKK
-240 FSGKPFVSF
+240 FTGKPFVSF
-249 SIGAGAN
+249 SIGTGAN

-275 FKKVGVPDS
+275 FKKVGVPNA
-284 PLKPYNYSTSWD
+284 PLLPYSYATSWD
-296 RKESKNLLNAFYT
+296 RQDNKNVLNAFYT
-309 LSGGKKF
+309 LSAGKKF
-316 QINDESSIGTFIT
+316 NLNDESSIATFIT
-329 GSFSARNKYTEGY
+329 GSFSAKNKFTEGY

-351 TILSDFYRRAYKHST
+351 DIFSDFYRTAYKHST

-380 KNSILFTSLFL
+380 KNSIFFTSLFL

-405 VNFDGGGNAQ
+405 QNFDGGGDAL
-415 QQIEGFIKRGTFE
+415 QQITGFIKRGTFE
-428 KTQLIVNQLTGKNKF
+428 RTQLIVNQLTGKNKF

-452 VGYSISNSTT
+452 VGYSMSNSAI

-472 ALNGVDYT
+472 APNGIDYT

-501 SANIALSYNFNKKS
+501 AANIALSYNFSKKS
-515 EDDGYKGKI
+515 DDTYKGKV
-524 TFGYSGKLKDLDYNM
+524 TVGYSGKFKDVDYNM
-539 QQFSFFPTRS
+539 EQYSFFPNRT
-549 TPSSSFS
+549 TISFP
-556 KEDIHH
+556 KEEIHN
-562 VDNYLSEANFG
+562 VDNYLDPAHWG
-573 SSQSNRIYQLYNGN
+573 SSYSNRINQIYNGN
-587 LDINSAFAS
+587 LDINAAFLN

-608 LGARFEQLTQNVFYV
+608 LGARLEQLNQNVFYI
-623 TTTVLDGEDS
+623 TTTVPQGGNSDD
-633 NYSKFNI
+633 SKFNI

-647 YTLNEKQNLKFSA
+647 YTLTEKQNLKFSA

-672 VPILFEDV
+672 VPIIYEDV
-680 AQAYD
+680 AQAYE
-685 GNPDLYPSTNYNFDL
+685 GNPNLYASTNYNFDL
-700 GWELFPKSGE
+700 GWEYFPKGGE
-710 LVSVTAFGKI
+710 LISVTAFGKI

-732 SSNDITYANTGE
+732 SSNDISYANTGD

-754 IRKELFETTHGD
+754 YRKDIFEIEKND
-766 NLKRKLSFDANGSY
+766 NLKTKLSFDANGSY

-785 DLSNEKVNKENKFG
+785 DLSNEKVNNENDFG
-799 SNFTFTESKLT
+799 ANFTFTDSKLS

-818 ANLSFL
+818 ANLSFM
-824 NEFREDQDITATLSY
+824 NEFTETKDITATLSY

-852 RVGDMVDKAV
+852 RVGNMVDKAV
-862 NKLDFIANTS
+862 NKLDFILNTS

-889 TFKRV
+889 TFERV

-900 PGKEAVGDV
+900 LGKESVGDI

>member
-1 MKFNLRFLIIA
+1 MKFNLRFLFIA

-30 LTDKEMNNEV
+30 LTDKDANNEV
-40 LPFANVLIKG
+40 LPFANVLVKG
-50 TNISANTDVD
+50 TNISVNTDVD
-60 GKYSLNVNP
+60 GKYSLSVNP

-93 ETVVLNQTLS
+93 ETVVANQALS

-111 VVVQA
+111 VVVKA
-116 STGNKQ
+116 APVSKQ
-122 KESALLLEQKNAVSF
+122 KESALLLDQKNAVSF

-142 AEEIARK
+142 AEEITRK

-193 SNNAA
+193 SNNPA
-198 NKNILLDI
+198 NKNILLEI

-212 DNISVSKTFESQN
+212 DNIGISKTFEAQN

-240 FSGKPFVSF
+240 FSGNPFITF
-249 SIGAGAN
+249 SIGTGAN

-269 GPTYTG
+269 GPSYTG
-275 FKKVGVPDS
+275 FKKVGVPDA
-284 PLKPYNYSTSWD
+284 PLQPYSYSTSWD
-296 RKESKNLLNAFYT
+296 RQDKKNILNAFYT
-309 LSGGKKF
+309 LSGGKRF
-316 QINDESSIGTFIT
+316 NINDESSIGTFIT
-329 GSFSARNKYTEGY
+329 GSFSAKNKFTEGY

-351 TILSDFYRRAYKHST
+351 DIFSDFYRTAYKHST

-380 KNSILFTSLFL
+380 KNSIFFTSLFL

-405 VNFDGGGNAQ
+405 QNFDGGGDAT
-415 QQIEGFIKRGTFE
+415 QQITGFIKRGTFE
-428 KTQLIVNQLTGKNKF
+428 RTQLIVNQLTGKNKF

-452 VGYSISNSTT
+452 VGYSMSNSAI
-462 PDRMQNSFVH
+462 PDRMQNSFVY
-472 ALNGVDYT
+472 APNAIDYT

-501 SANIALSYNFNKKS
+501 AANVALSYNFKKGS
-515 EDDGYKGKI
+515 DDVYKGKV
-524 TFGYSGKLKDLDYNM
+524 TVGYSGKFKDVNYDMEQY
-539 QQFSFFPTRS
+539 SFFPNRNAI
-549 TPSSSFS
+549 SFP

-562 VDNYLSEANFG
+562 VDNYLNAANWG
-573 SSQSNRIYQLYNGN
+573 SSYSNRIHQEYNGN
-587 LDINSAFAS
+587 LDINAGF
-596 VQYSLTERLSVI
+596 VNIQYALTERLSVI
-608 LGARFEQLTQNVFYV
+608 LGARLEQVTQNVFYI
-623 TTTVLDGEDS
+623 TTTVPGGDS
-633 NYSKFNI
+633 SNDSKFNI

-647 YTLNEKQNLKFSA
+647 YTLNDRQNLKFSA

-672 VPILFEDV
+672 VPIIYEDV
-680 AQAYD
+680 AQAYE
-685 GNPDLYPSTNYNFDL
+685 GNPNLYASTNYNFDL
-700 GWELFPKSGE
+700 GWEFFPKAGE

-732 SSNDITYANTGE
+732 SSNDISYANTGD
-744 KATVAGVELE
+744 KGTVAGVEVE
-754 IRKELFETTHGD
+754 FRKDLFEIEKND
-766 NLKRKLSFDANGSY
+766 NLKTKLSFDANGSY
-780 LYTNQ
+780 LYTKQ
-785 DLSNEKVNKENKFG
+785 DLSNDKVNNENDFG
-799 SNFTFTESKLT
+799 ANFTFTDSKLT
-810 GASNFLAN
+810 GASTFLAN

-824 NEFREDQDITATLSY
+824 NEFSNSRDISATLSY

-852 RVGDMVDKAV
+852 RVGNMVDKAV
-862 NKLDFIANTS
+862 NKLDFIVNTS
-872 LTKSLKLGLIYN
+872 LTKSLKLGLICN

-889 TFKRV
+889 TFERV

-900 PGKEAVGDV
+900 PGKEAVGDII
-909 TVTSYKAGSDLRL
+909 VTSYKAGSDLRL